1 MEIRKC
7 SGWWRLWAVGKIPE
21 QDTEAYMLLW
31 NRIFYLNDRH
41 IAPEKLGGKER
52 ERERVEFTWSI

>member
-1 MEIRKC
+1 M
-7 SGWWRLWAVGKIPE
+7 GKIPE

-31 NRIFYLNDRH
+31 NRIFSLNDRH